1 VPADGEHAS
10 GVSERGRAVEW
21 TASACVLVPAFDAAR
36 SVGDVIGAIRA
47 HLPELGER
55 VVVIDDGSRDDT
67 AGRARA
73 MGCEVLAHGQNRGKG
88 AALKTG
94 LATAHARGWT
104 VALTVDA
111 DGQHPADEA
120 RRVLYAAPDPTA
132 LVLGVRDLARDGA
145 PAKNRASNAIS
156 NYFLSRFARRPLRDT
171 QCGLRRY
178 PVSATLALGA
188 RGDRYDFEAE
198 ALLLASR
205 AGVPIVELDVRVF
218 YPPEHER
225 QTHFHVVRDPARI
238 IRSVVRAATRGAR
251 AGR

>member
-1 VPADGEHAS
+1 MPADGEH
-10 GVSERGRAVEW
+10 GVATDELTRAVAW
-21 TASACVLVPAFDAAR
+21 TASACVLVPAFDAGR
-36 SVGDVIGAIRA
+36 SVGAVIDAVRA
-47 HLPELGER
+47 QLPELGER
-55 VVVIDDGSRDDT
+55 LLVIDDGSRDDT
-67 AGRARA
+67 AARARES
-73 MGCEVLAHGQNRGKG
+73 GCEVLAHGQNRGKG

-104 VALTVDA
+104 VALTIDA

-120 RRVLYAAPDPTA
+120 RRVLYAASDPAA
-132 LVLGVRDLARDGA
+132 LVLGVRDLSRNGA
-145 PAKNRASNAIS
+145 PSKNQASNAIS
-156 NYFLSRFARRPLRDT
+156 NYFLSRFAGRPLRDT

-178 PVSATLALGA
+178 PVAATLALDA

-205 AGVPIVELDVRVF
+205 AGVPIVEIDVRVF

-251 AGR
+251 TRR